1 MHGLWKI
8 KNMKNIGTSSRPLR
22 FHIVPEPPKLEGSP
36 GSLLPEKQRSPS
48 SRTTPAIAHRSGHAP
63 SLGGPFCHPWL
74 WQQRA
79 TCSGITSRC
88 RPLRLRDLRGL
99 LLQHF
104 CGVALKLRQLCAPGF
119 PCSRAIF
126 VLVKKMI

>member
-1 MHGLWKI
+1 
-8 KNMKNIGTSSRPLR
+8 MKNIGTSSRLLR

-74 WQQRA
+74 RDHFQVSA
-79 TCSGITSRC
+79 IAPSRPS
-88 RPLRLRDLRGL
+88 RPAIAAL
-99 LLQHF
+99 LW
-104 CGVALKLRQLCAPGF
+104 RCAE
-119 PCSRAIF
+119 A
-126 VLVKKMI
+126 KAAM